1 MSWQERVALV
11 TGGSRGIGRAVVLQL
26 SQAGLQVAVNY
37 RQGRDAAE
45 ELVAYIREQGG
56 RAAAFAAD
64 VADPDQA
71 EHLVE
76 AVQETY
82 GRLDVLVNNA
92 GITRDTLVLRM
103 KRDDWE
109 DVLATDLSGAFYC
122 TKAALR
128 GMVRQRF
135 GRIVY
140 VASVAGLV
148 GNVGQ
153 VNYAAAKAGLVGMTK
168 ALAKEVASRNITVN
182 AVAPGLI
189 ETDLLH
195 DMVEAQRNT
204 LLEHIPLGRLGRPEE
219 IAQAVWYL
227 VQADYVTGHVLVVD
241 GGLAM
246 Q

>member
-135 GRIVY
+135 GRIVN

>member
-56 RAAAFAAD
+56 QAAAFAAD

-71 EHLVE
+71 DRLIQ
-76 AVQETY
+76 AVQEAF

-135 GRIVY
+135 GRIVNI
-140 VASVAGLV
+140 ASVAGLV

-153 VNYAAAKAGLVGMTK
+153 VNYAAAKAGLVGLTK
-168 ALAKEVASRNITVN
+168 ALAKEVASRNVTVN

-195 DMVEAQRNT
+195 DLAEAQRKT